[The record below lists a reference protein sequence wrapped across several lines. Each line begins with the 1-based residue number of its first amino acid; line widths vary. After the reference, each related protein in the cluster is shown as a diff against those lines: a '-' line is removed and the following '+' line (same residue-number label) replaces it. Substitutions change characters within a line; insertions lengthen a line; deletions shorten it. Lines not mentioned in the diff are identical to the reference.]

1 MKREVVLYCKLQI
14 ANFKFMFISLKRIIR
29 SGWLSFV
36 RNKWL
41 GIATI
46 SIMVMTIFLIT
57 SLFLL
62 GGITKFLITSLQE
75 KVDISVYLKAD
86 AQESDILGLKTDLE
100 KIPDVKSVE
109 YVSKDEALAQF
120 KERHK
125 SDNVILQALEEIGDN
140 PLLATLN
147 IKANQASQYEAI
159 TNFLES
165 SFSYQNLI
173 EKVNYRETKAIIDR
187 IFSISAN
194 INTTGLIFSLILGF
208 IAVLVA
214 FNTVRMAIY
223 SLREEI
229 AVMRLVGASN
239 WFIRGPF
246 IIQGAIAGA
255 IATLI
260 SLVLFLILML
270 FLSPKMDVLLPGFN
284 LLGYFLGNLGTVILI
299 QILTGVGLGVIS
311 SFIAIRRYLN
321 V

>member
-1 MKREVVLYCKLQI
+1 
-14 ANFKFMFISLKRIIR
+14 MFISLKRIIR